1 MSGHVLSVKGDT
13 GSKRIALE
21 CEHQSGVL
29 YVVPAESSWV
39 CSDDLLPV
47 HALAGFFRQLK
58 ELEDPAVDEAMQSW
72 GLYYRAREIDSEGY
86 HEQADSETST

>member
-1 MSGHVLSVKGDT
+1 MSGIGLSVKGDT

-21 CEHQSGVL
+21 CEHQSGML

-47 HALAGFFRQLK
+47 HALAGFFRQIK
-58 ELEDPAVDEAMQSW
+58 ELDDPAVDEAMQRW
-72 GLYYRAREIDSEGY
+72 GLYYRAREIVSEG
-86 HEQADSETST
+86 HDGQVDSVASP